1 MDALH
6 PRLLVA
12 RFGET
17 FRFYDALLPAL
28 LGATRTRGAEQG
40 PYASWDVNGQGV
52 LALFDRTAMAATVA
66 SRNPV
71 GPDGPATSA
80 GPAGPDGPAG
90 LAGLAGLAGSD
101 GLAGP
106 DERTMLVSRVPDV
119 DAAYA
124 ACLARGTT
132 PAGPPAD
139 RPEWG
144 PTLRSAHVRD
154 PEGNL
159 WELQSY

>member
-6 PRLLVA
+6 TRLLVG
-12 RFGET
+12 RFAET
-17 FRFYDALLPAL
+17 FHFYDALLPDL
-28 LGATRTRGAEQG
+28 VGATRTRGDVEG
-40 PYASWDVNGQGV
+40 PYASWDVAGQGV
-52 LALFDRTAMAATVA
+52 LALLDRRAMAATVTLHGA
-66 SRNPV
+66 APDT
-71 GPDGPATSA
+71 GPD
-80 GPAGPDGPAG
+80 D
-90 LAGLAGLAGSD
+90 
-101 GLAGP
+101 
-106 DERTMLVSRVPDV
+106 RTVLISRVPDV

-124 ACLARGTT
+124 ACLARGAA

>member
-6 PRLLVA
+6 TRLLVA
-12 RFGET
+12 RFGDA

-28 LGATRTRGAEQG
+28 LGATRTRGGAEG
-40 PYASWDVNGQGV
+40 PYASWDVDGQGV
-52 LALFDRTAMAATVA
+52 LALFDRTAMAATAV
-66 SRNPV
+66 PL
-71 GPDGPATSA
+71 
-80 GPAGPDGPAG
+80 GPAGPD
-90 LAGLAGLAGSD
+90 D
-101 GLAGP
+101 
-106 DERTMLVSRVPDV
+106 RTMLVSRVPDV

-124 ACLARGTT
+124 ACLARGAT

>member
-6 PRLLVA
+6 TRLLVG

-17 FRFYDALLPAL
+17 FRFYDAVLPAL
-28 LGATRTRGAEQG
+28 LGATRTRGSAEG
-40 PYASWDVNGQGV
+40 PYASWDVDGQGV
-52 LALFDRTAMAATVA
+52 LALFERAAMAATLTLH
-66 SRNPV
+66 
-71 GPDGPATSA
+71 GA
-80 GPAGPDGPAG
+80 GAGANAG
-90 LAGLAGLAGSD
+90 AGAGAGAD
-101 GLAGP
+101 
-106 DERTMLVSRVPDV
+106 DRTMLVSRVPDV

-124 ACLARGTT
+124 ACLAHGAT

>member
-6 PRLLVA
+6 PRLLVT

-17 FRFYDALLPAL
+17 FRFYDALLPGL
-28 LGATRTRGAEQG
+28 LGAQRTRGGADG

-52 LALFDRTAMAATVA
+52 LALFDRTAMAATV
-66 SRNPV
+66 S
-71 GPDGPATSA
+71 S
-80 GPAGPDGPAG
+80 
-90 LAGLAGLAGSD
+90 LAGTAGTD
-101 GLAGP
+101 
-106 DERTMLVSRVPDV
+106 DRTVLVSRVPDV
-119 DAAYA
+119 DTAYA
-124 ACLARGTT
+124 ACLARGAN

>member
-17 FRFYDALLPAL
+17 FRFYDALLPGL
-28 LGATRTRGAEQG
+28 LGAVRTRGGAEG
-40 PYASWDVNGQGV
+40 PYASWDVDGQGV
-52 LALFDRTAMAATVA
+52 LALLDRAAMAAAVTPPGA
-66 SRNPV
+66 GGAFGTS
-71 GPDGPATSA
+71 GPD
-80 GPAGPDGPAG
+80 D
-90 LAGLAGLAGSD
+90 
-101 GLAGP
+101 
-106 DERTMLVSRVPDV
+106 RTMLVSRVPDV

-124 ACLARGTT
+124 ACLARGAA

-144 PTLRSAHVRD
+144 PTLRSAQVRD

>member
-17 FRFYDALLPAL
+17 FRFYDTLLPEL
-28 LGATRTRGAEQG
+28 LGATRTRGGADG
-40 PYASWDVNGQGV
+40 PYASWDVAGQGV
-52 LALFDRTAMAATVA
+52 LALLDRTTMAATA
-66 SRNPV
+66 PSLGGTTGRDDR
-71 GPDGPATSA
+71 PDDR
-80 GPAGPDGPAG
+80 PD
-90 LAGLAGLAGSD
+90 D
-101 GLAGP
+101 
-106 DERTMLVSRVPDV
+106 RTMLVSRVPDV
-119 DAAYA
+119 DTAYA
-124 ACLARGTT
+124 SCLARGAT

>member
-1 MDALH
+1 MDALY

-12 RFGET
+12 RFEET

-28 LGATRTRGAEQG
+28 LGATRTRGNAEG
-40 PYASWDVNGQGV
+40 PYASWDAAGQGV
-52 LALFDRTAMAATVA
+52 LALLDRTAMAATV
-66 SRNPV
+66 PPG
-71 GPDGPATSA
+71 GPRTGPAAT
-80 GPAGPDGPAG
+80 PD
-90 LAGLAGLAGSD
+90 D
-101 GLAGP
+101 
-106 DERTMLVSRVPDV
+106 RTMLVSRVPDV

-124 ACLARGTT
+124 ACVDHGGT

-144 PTLRSAHVRD
+144 PTLRSAQVRD

>member
-6 PRLLVA
+6 TRLLVA
-12 RFGET
+12 RFGDA

-28 LGATRTRGAEQG
+28 LGATRTRGGAEG
-40 PYASWDVNGQGV
+40 PYASWDVDGQGV
-52 LALFDRTAMAATVA
+52 LALFDRTAMATVTA
-66 SRNPV
+66 STTTPP
-71 GPDGPATSA
+71 GDG
-80 GPAGPDGPAG
+80 GPAGPGGPGA
-90 LAGLAGLAGSD
+90 LD
-101 GLAGP
+101 
-106 DERTMLVSRVPDV
+106 DRTMLVSRVPDV

-124 ACLARGTT
+124 ACLSRGAT

>member
-6 PRLLVA
+6 TRLLVA
-12 RFGET
+12 RFGDT

-28 LGATRTRGAEQG
+28 LGATRTRGGAEG
-40 PYASWDVNGQGV
+40 PYASWDVDGQGV
-52 LALFDRTAMAATVA
+52 LALFDRTAMATATAATTA
-66 SRNPV
+66 SPGDGGPG
-71 GPDGPATSA
+71 GPD
-80 GPAGPDGPAG
+80 D
-90 LAGLAGLAGSD
+90 
-101 GLAGP
+101 
-106 DERTMLVSRVPDV
+106 RTMLVSRVLDV
-119 DAAYA
+119 DTAYA
-124 ACLARGTT
+124 ACLARGAT
-132 PAGPPAD
+132 PTGPPTD

>member
-6 PRLLVA
+6 TRLLVV
-12 RFGET
+12 RFGRT

-28 LGATRTRGAEQG
+28 LGATRTRGTAEG
-40 PYASWDVNGQGV
+40 PYASWDVDGQVV
-52 LALFDRTAMAATVA
+52 LALFDRAAMGAAVA
-66 SRNPV
+66 LHEAA
-71 GPDGPATSA
+71 PD
-80 GPAGPDGPAG
+80 D
-90 LAGLAGLAGSD
+90 
-101 GLAGP
+101 
-106 DERTMLVSRVPDV
+106 RTMLVSRVPDV

-124 ACLARGTT
+124 ACLARGAA
-132 PAGPPAD
+132 PADPPAD

-144 PTLRSAHVRD
+144 PTLRGAHVRD

>member
-6 PRLLVA
+6 TRLLVG

-28 LGATRTRGAEQG
+28 LGATRSRGSAEG
-40 PYASWDVNGQGV
+40 PYASWDVDGQGV
-52 LALFDRTAMAATVA
+52 LALFDRAAMAATVTL
-66 SRNPV
+66 N
-71 GPDGPATSA
+71 GTGA
-80 GPAGPDGPAG
+80 GAGAGPDDRA
-90 LAGLAGLAGSD
+90 
-101 GLAGP
+101 
-106 DERTMLVSRVPDV
+106 MLVSRVPDV
-119 DAAYA
+119 DTAYA
-124 ACLARGTT
+124 ACLAHGAT

>member
-6 PRLLVA
+6 TRLLVA
-12 RFGET
+12 RFGDA

-28 LGATRTRGAEQG
+28 LGATRTRGGAEG
-40 PYASWDVNGQGV
+40 PYASWDVDGQGV
-52 LALFDRTAMAATVA
+52 LALFDRATMAATA
-66 SRNPV
+66 APAGAAGPV
-71 GPDGPATSA
+71 HST
-80 GPAGPDGPAG
+80 GPAGPAD
-90 LAGLAGLAGSD
+90 
-101 GLAGP
+101 
-106 DERTMLVSRVPDV
+106 RTMLVSRVPDV

-124 ACLARGTT
+124 ACLARGAA

-144 PTLRSAHVRD
+144 PTLRSAQVRD

-159 WELQSY
+159 WELQSYRASQPGAGLPAHYGEVP